1 MYKNVLFF
9 AFQRLRNHPECN
21 EQQTEFEKGGNG
33 EDAINKNKTNLYV
46 YIYIYVNMY
55 IPRPPQSV
63 ERVRLQPN
71 PAFQNPS
78 PSSKASAQA
87 AQDDPCLQQPSP
99 G

>member
-1 MYKNVLFF
+1 
-9 AFQRLRNHPECN
+9 
-21 EQQTEFEKGGNG
+21 
-33 EDAINKNKTNLYV
+33 
-46 YIYIYVNMY
+46 MY
-55 IPRPPQSV
+55 IRRPPQSV
-63 ERVRLQPN
+63 ERVRLQPT

>member
-1 MYKNVLFF
+1 MCI
-9 AFQRLRNHPECN
+9 H
-21 EQQTEFEKGGNG
+21 
-33 EDAINKNKTNLYV
+33 I
-46 YIYIYVNMY
+46 YIYIYVY
-55 IPRPPQSV
+55 IHIDIRRPPQSV

>member
-1 MYKNVLFF
+1 M
-9 AFQRLRNHPECN
+9 C
-21 EQQTEFEKGGNG
+21 
-33 EDAINKNKTNLYV
+33 
-46 YIYIYVNMY
+46 IYIYVY
-55 IPRPPQSV
+55 IRRPPQSV

-87 AQDDPCLQQPSP
+87 AQDDPGLQQPSP

>member
-1 MYKNVLFF
+1 MFIYK
-9 AFQRLRNHPECN
+9 
-21 EQQTEFEKGGNG
+21 
-33 EDAINKNKTNLYV
+33 
-46 YIYIYVNMY
+46 YIYIYIY
-55 IPRPPQSV
+55 IYIRRPPQSV

-87 AQDDPCLQQPSP
+87 AQDDPGLQQPRP